1 MKITNHTKQKGFALL
16 QMIVVCLWLL
26 AAGGWIANIVKIF
39 AIMNDPITGMF
50 ILRIVGIFVAPVGAV
65 LGYL

>member
-1 MKITNHTKQKGFALL
+1 MNYTKQKGFTLPE
-16 QMIVVCLWLL
+16 MIVVCVLL
-26 AAGGWIANIVKIF
+26 LGVGGWIANIVKIL
-39 AIMNDPITGMF
+39 AIMNDDITGMF